1 MNSLVVCAAP
11 FSPEDNVS
19 NNNESATKIEKV
31 RNRTL
36 KNRKLNDKDNINE
49 IISRIHNTPE
59 NDNDDDNTLSDFS
72 PPPPPSSIGV
82 NKTIEKSN
90 EEHNKRVN
98 MVESNTALEQIYSGN
113 DVSNEMYDD
122 MHIENNHQY
131 FKKVVPMY
139 KEEKE
144 YPKQIPAPNKNMYNK
159 NEISQK
165 LNYMISLLEEQQDE
179 KTGHVF
185 EELILYS
192 FLGIFIIF
200 VVDSFARAGKYVR

>member
-11 FSPEDNVS
+11 FSPENNDS
-19 NNNESATKIEKV
+19 NNNEGATKIEKAK
-31 RNRTL
+31 NRTL
-36 KNRKLNDKDNINE
+36 KNRKIDNDNVND
-49 IISRIHNTPE
+49 IISRIHNLPE
-59 NDNDDDNTLSDFS
+59 NNDDEVNGLTDFS

-82 NKTIEKSN
+82 NKTIEISN
-90 EEHNKRVN
+90 EENNKRVN
-98 MVESNTALEQIYSGN
+98 MVDSNTALDQIYNGN
-113 DVSNEMYDD
+113 NISDEIFDD
-122 MHIENNHQY
+122 MHIKNNNHY

-139 KEEKE
+139 EEE
-144 YPKQIPAPNKNMYNK
+144 APKQIPEPNKNMYNR
-159 NEISQK
+159 NDITQK
-165 LNYMISLLEEQQDE
+165 LNYMITLLEEQQDE